1 MRFGSLLAAV
11 VSTLAVS
18 VAGVSGAQ
26 AQQWPTRPITVISP
40 YPPGGTNDIVG
51 RLFTDKMAAKLGQPI
66 VVENRPGAAGIVG
79 SLAVSR
85 AAPDGYTLLIAN
97 NGALVVQPLVSAQA
111 KYDVL
116 TSFTPIARLAVS
128 YPYLGIN
135 ADLPVNTLAELVEYA
150 RKMPG
155 KLNFGSAGTG
165 SFGQFCSEMLKLQS
179 GIDMVHVPYR
189 GSSAAVTDLAGGQ
202 IQVMFDPLVLSQKES
217 GRVRV
222 LAMTGPQRSKRYPD
236 IPTTKEAGFPDLD
249 PIGWF
254 GFFGPP
260 GLPKEIVQ
268 KFADAA
274 AEVAKDPEI
283 AQRLEAAGV
292 DPGFLPPDQF
302 AATLA
307 PYKAKFE
314 DIAKRAN
321 IQVAQ

>member
-1 MRFGSLLAAV
+1 MRGGIFLAAV
-11 VSTLAVS
+11 IS
-18 VAGVSGAQ
+18 VVTTVSGAL
-26 AQQWPTRPITVISP
+26 AQQWPSRPITVISP

-51 RLFTDKMAAKLGQPI
+51 RLFTDKMAVKLGQPI

-111 KYDVL
+111 KYDVQS
-116 TSFTPIARLAVS
+116 SFTPIAQVAVS
-128 YPYLGIN
+128 YPYLGVN
-135 ADLPVNTLAELVEYA
+135 ADLPVNSLAELVEYA
-150 RKMPG
+150 KKVPG

-165 SFGQFCSEMLKLQS
+165 SFGQFCSEMLQLQS
-179 GIDMVHVPYR
+179 GIKMLHVPYR

-202 IQVMFDPLVLSQKES
+202 IQVMFDPLVLTQKDS

-222 LAMTGPQRSKRYPD
+222 LAMTGPNRSPRYPD
-236 IPTTKEAGFPDLD
+236 IPTTKEAGFPNLD

-254 GFFGPP
+254 AFFGPP
-260 GLPKEIVQ
+260 GLPKDIVQ
-268 KFADAA
+268 KIADAA
-274 AEVAKDPEI
+274 AEVAKDPET
-283 AQRLEAAGV
+283 AKRLEAAGV
-292 DPGFLPPDQF
+292 DLGFLPPDQF
-302 AATLA
+302 AATLG

-321 IQVAQ
+321 IQVAP

>member
-1 MRFGSLLAAV
+1 MRCGFLLAVAIATV
-11 VSTLAVS
+11 VT
-18 VAGVSGAQ
+18 GAQ
-26 AQQWPTRPITVISP
+26 AQQWPTRPITMISP
-40 YPPGGTNDIVG
+40 YPRGGTNDIVG
-51 RLFTDKMAAKLGQPI
+51 RLFADKMGAKLGQPI

-111 KYDVL
+111 KYDVQA
-116 TSFTPIARLAVS
+116 SFTPIARLAVS
-128 YPYLGIN
+128 YPYLGTN
-135 ADLPVNTLAELVEYA
+135 ADLPVKTLAELVAYA
-150 RKMPG
+150 RTMPG

-165 SFGQFCSEMLKLQS
+165 SFGQFCSEMLQLQS
-179 GIDMVHVPYR
+179 GIKMVHVPYR

-202 IQVMFDPLVLSQKES
+202 IQVMFDPLVLSQKDS

-222 LAMTGPQRSKRYPD
+222 LAMTAPTRSARYPD
-236 IPTTKEAGFPDLD
+236 IPTTKEAGFPELD

-260 GLPKEIVQ
+260 GMPKEIVQ
-268 KFADAA
+268 KIADAA
-274 AEVAKDPEI
+274 AEVAKEPEI

-292 DPGFLPPDQF
+292 DLGFLPPAEF
-302 AATLA
+302 AATLG

-314 DIAKRAN
+314 DIARRAN
-321 IQVAQ
+321 IQVAP

>member
-1 MRFGSLLAAV
+1 MRCGILLAIAISALAV
-11 VSTLAVS
+11 VSD
-18 VAGVSGAQ
+18 AQ
-26 AQQWPTRPITVISP
+26 AQQQWPTRPITVISP

-51 RLFTDKMAAKLGQPI
+51 RLFTDRMATKLGQPI

-85 AAPDGYTLLIAN
+85 ATADGYTLLISN
-97 NGALVVQPLVSAQA
+97 NGALVVQPLVSEQA

-116 TSFTPIARLAVS
+116 KNFTPIARLAVS
-128 YPYLGIN
+128 YPYLGVN
-135 ADLPVNTLAELVEYA
+135 ADLPVKTLAELVEYA
-150 RKMPG
+150 KKMPG

-179 GIDMVHVPYR
+179 GIEMVHVPYR

-202 IQVMFDPLVLSQKES
+202 IQVMFDPLVLSQKDS

-222 LAMTGPQRSKRYPD
+222 LAMTAPERSKRYPD
-236 IPTTKEAGFPDLD
+236 IPTTKEAGFADLD

-260 GLPKEIVQ
+260 GLPKDIVQ

-292 DPGFLPPDQF
+292 DPGFLPPVQF
-302 AATLA
+302 EATLA

>member
-1 MRFGSLLAAV
+1 
-11 VSTLAVS
+11 
-18 VAGVSGAQ
+18 
-26 AQQWPTRPITVISP
+26 
-40 YPPGGTNDIVG
+40 
-51 RLFTDKMAAKLGQPI
+51 MAAKLGQPI

-79 SLAVSR
+79 SLSVSR

-111 KYDVL
+111 KYDVQ

-128 YPYLGIN
+128 YPYLGVN
-135 ADLPVNTLAELVEYA
+135 AELPAKSLAELVEYA
-150 RKMPG
+150 RKNPG

-165 SFGQFCSEMLKLQS
+165 SFGQFCSEMLQLQS
-179 GIDMVHVPYR
+179 GIKMVHVPYR

-222 LAMTGPQRSKRYPD
+222 LAMTAPKRSARYPD

-249 PIGWF
+249 PLGWF

-260 GLPKEIVQ
+260 GMPKEIVQ

-274 AEVAKDPEI
+274 AEVAKDPDI

-292 DPGFLPPDQF
+292 DLGFLPPDEF
-302 AATLA
+302 AATLG

>member
-1 MRFGSLLAAV
+1 MRGGIFLAAV
-11 VSTLAVS
+11 IS
-18 VAGVSGAQ
+18 VVTTVSGAL
-26 AQQWPTRPITVISP
+26 AQQWPSRPITVISP

-51 RLFTDKMAAKLGQPI
+51 RLFTDKMAVKLGQPI

-111 KYDVL
+111 KYDVQS
-116 TSFTPIARLAVS
+116 SFTPIARVAVS
-128 YPYLGIN
+128 YPYLGVN
-135 ADLPVNTLAELVEYA
+135 ADLPVNSLAELVEYA
-150 RKMPG
+150 KKVPG

-165 SFGQFCSEMLKLQS
+165 SFGQFCSEMLQLQS
-179 GIDMVHVPYR
+179 GIKMLHVPYR

-202 IQVMFDPLVLSQKES
+202 IQVMFDPLVLTQKDS

-222 LAMTGPQRSKRYPD
+222 LAMTGPNRSPRYPD

-254 GFFGPP
+254 AFFGPP
-260 GLPKEIVQ
+260 GLPKDIVQ
-268 KFADAA
+268 KIADAA
-274 AEVAKDPEI
+274 AEVAKDPET
-283 AQRLEAAGV
+283 AKRLEAAGV
-292 DPGFLPPDQF
+292 DLGFLPPDQF
-302 AATLA
+302 AATLG

-321 IQVAQ
+321 IQVAP

>member
-1 MRFGSLLAAV
+1 MKHRFLLAIA
-11 VSTLAVS
+11 VSTIAAVAS
-18 VAGVSGAQ
+18 VCGAQ

-135 ADLPVNTLAELVEYA
+135 ADLPVKTLAELVEYA
-150 RKMPG
+150 KKMPG

-165 SFGQFCSEMLKLQS
+165 SFGQFCSEMLQLQS
-179 GIDMVHVPYR
+179 GIKMVHVPYR

-202 IQVMFDPLVLSQKES
+202 IQVMFDPLVLSQKDS

-222 LAMTGPQRSKRYPD
+222 LAMTGPERSKRYPD

-274 AEVAKDPEI
+274 AEVAKDPDI

-292 DPGFLPPDQF
+292 DLGFLPPKEF
-302 AATLA
+302 AATNP

-321 IQVAQ
+321 IQIAQ

>member
-1 MRFGSLLAAV
+1 MRFGVLFAVVISAVAAV
-11 VSTLAVS
+11 PA
-18 VAGVSGAQ
+18 AQ

-85 AAPDGYTLLIAN
+85 AEPDGYTLLIAN

-111 KYDVL
+111 KYDVQK
-116 TSFTPIARLAVS
+116 SFTPIVRVAVS
-128 YPYLGIN
+128 YPYLGVN
-135 ADLPVNTLAELVEYA
+135 AGLPVNTLKELVDYA
-150 RKMPG
+150 KTKPG
-155 KLNFGSAGTG
+155 QLNFGSAGTG
-165 SFGQFCSEMLKLQS
+165 SFGQFSVEMLQLQS
-179 GIDMVHVPYR
+179 GIKMVHVPYR

-202 IQVMFDPLVLSQKES
+202 IQVMFDPLVLSQRES

-222 LAMTGPQRSKRYPD
+222 LAMTGPERSKRYPD
-236 IPTTKEAGFPDLD
+236 IPTTAEAGFPNLD
-249 PIGWF
+249 PAGWF

-274 AEVAKDPEI
+274 AEVAKDPDI
-283 AQRLEAAGV
+283 APRLEAAGV
-292 DPGFLPPDQF
+292 DLGFLPPDQF
-302 AATLA
+302 AAMLG

>member
-1 MRFGSLLAAV
+1 MRYAA
-11 VSTLAVS
+11 LFAAALS
-18 VAGVSGAQ
+18 VAAAWSPAQ
-26 AQQWPTRPITVISP
+26 AQPWPSRPITLISP

-51 RLFTDKMAAKLGQPI
+51 RLFADKIAVKLGQPI
-66 VVENRPGAAGIVG
+66 VVENKPGAAGIVG
-79 SLAVSR
+79 SIAASR

-111 KYDVL
+111 KYDVQA
-116 TSFTPIARLAVS
+116 SFTPIARVAVS
-128 YPYLGIN
+128 YPYLGVN
-135 ADLPVNTLAELVEYA
+135 AGLPVKSLAELVEYA
-150 RKMPG
+150 KTMPG

-165 SFGQFCSEMLKLQS
+165 SFGQFCSEMLQLQA
-179 GIDMVHVPYR
+179 GIKMVHVPYR
-189 GSSAAVTDLAGGQ
+189 GSSAAVTDLAAGQ

-222 LAMTGPQRSKRYPD
+222 LAMTAPKRSVRYPD

-249 PIGWF
+249 PLGWF

-260 GLPKEIVQ
+260 GMPKEIVQ
-268 KFADAA
+268 KIADAL
-274 AEVAKDPEI
+274 AEVAKEPEV

-292 DPGFLPPDQF
+292 DVGFLPPNEF
-302 AATLA
+302 AATLG

-321 IQVAQ
+321 MQVAP

>member
-1 MRFGSLLAAV
+1 MRRGFLFAV
-11 VSTLAVS
+11 VMSAIAT
-18 VAGVSGAQ
+18 VSGAQ
-26 AQQWPTRPITVISP
+26 AQQWPSRPITMISP

-51 RLFTDKMAAKLGQPI
+51 RLFADRMAAKLGQPV

-111 KYDVL
+111 KYDVQK
-116 TSFTPIARLAVS
+116 SFTPIARVAVS
-128 YPYLGIN
+128 YPYLGVN
-135 ADLPVNTLAELVEYA
+135 AELPVKSLAELIEYA
-150 RKMPG
+150 KTRPG

-165 SFGQFCSEMLKLQS
+165 SFGQFCSEMLQLQA
-179 GIDMVHVPYR
+179 GIKMMHVPYR
-189 GSSAAVTDLAGGQ
+189 GSAAAVTDLAGGQ
-202 IQVMFDPLVLSQKES
+202 IQVMFDPLVLSQKDS

-222 LAMTGPQRSKRYPD
+222 LAMTAPERSKRYPD
-236 IPTTKEAGFPDLD
+236 IPTTKEAGFPNLD
-249 PIGWF
+249 PLGWF

-260 GLPKEIVQ
+260 GMPKEIVQ
-268 KFADAA
+268 KIADAVAEA
-274 AEVAKDPEI
+274 AKEPEV

-292 DPGFLPPDQF
+292 DLGFLPPKEF
-302 AATLA
+302 AATLG

-321 IQVAQ
+321 MQVAQ